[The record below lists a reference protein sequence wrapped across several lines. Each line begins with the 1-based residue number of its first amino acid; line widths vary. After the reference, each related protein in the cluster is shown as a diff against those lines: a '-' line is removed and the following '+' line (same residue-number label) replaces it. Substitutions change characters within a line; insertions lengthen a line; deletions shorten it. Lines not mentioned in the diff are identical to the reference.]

1 MKSTIENIKDKLGD
15 MYELTARHEI
25 SKTQGSH
32 YTSKFDV
39 FDVYG
44 LIRLALPRKQLLSEH
59 ADYNTQPYI
68 LLSRANKLTN
78 YIYVS
83 GYKILGVFTFSF
95 NVMFTL

>member
-1 MKSTIENIKDKLGD
+1 MKSSIKTIKDKLGD
-15 MYELTARHEI
+15 IYELAARHEV

-59 ADYNTQPYI
+59 VNYNSQFYI

-78 YIYVS
+78 FIYVS
-83 GYKILGVFTFSF
+83 GYKILGVFTFRL
-95 NVMFTL
+95 M